1 MTQGTTLID
10 HGVVFFMTSV
20 LMILCPAI
28 RDAAIESLGY
38 LTVGR
43 GVSVNVIYK
52 DPRKK
57 DTQQERELFLP
68 RNLLLPSSGDHGLC
82 HELCFLSS
90 CFLLLQQA
98 PWPKA
103 TQVERGLF

>member
-1 MTQGTTLID
+1 
-10 HGVVFFMTSV
+10 MTSV
-20 LMILCPAI
+20 LVILCPAI

-98 PWPKA
+98 HGQRQLGGKGF
-103 TQVERGLF
+103 VLVYRL